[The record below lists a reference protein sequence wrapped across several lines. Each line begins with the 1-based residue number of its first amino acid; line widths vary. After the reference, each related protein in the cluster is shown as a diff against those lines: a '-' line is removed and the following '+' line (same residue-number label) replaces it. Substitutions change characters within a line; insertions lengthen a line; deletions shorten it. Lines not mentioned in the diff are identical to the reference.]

1 MNFVERA
8 SEKETCSC
16 KYLQARFYQDSAGNS
31 TFAKTVYFAL
41 LKPTKEM
48 SQPVGAGQTTAKPFS

>member
-1 MNFVERA
+1 MNFVERS

-16 KYLQARFYQDSAGNS
+16 KYLQARFYKDSAGNS

-48 SQPVGAGQTTAKPFS
+48 SQPVGAGQGTAKTFS